1 MTRGDNPDPP
11 SHLHPRRDGPTPTAS
26 PLACHVLAVAED
38 DDDGVT
44 VIDDEF
50 LAVLG
55 QGDSVLGGVTR
66 SWL

>member
-1 MTRGDNPDPP
+1 
-11 SHLHPRRDGPTPTAS
+11 
-26 PLACHVLAVAED
+26 LAVAED

-55 QGDSVLGGVTR
+55 QGDAVLGEVTR
-66 SWL
+66 SWP